1 MNYLPLKAIESLSE
15 WSGRATSWLALILV
29 LITAFE
35 TGERYLFNRSSSAI
49 QELQWHIYSL
59 IFLLGFAYTLR
70 HDGHVRV
77 DIFYDRMSDRW
88 KAVVNLSSMVLL
100 LIPFCV
106 MMIGFS
112 LDWVVKAYEIG
123 EKSPDPGGLPARWLL
138 KGAIPVGFGLLLL
151 QGISEIVKNLRTIIS
166 RKRA

>member
-1 MNYLPLKAIESLSE
+1 MKGSPLKGIEWLSE
-15 WSGRATSWLALILV
+15 WTGRATMWLALILV
-29 LITAFE
+29 LITTFE
-35 TGERYLFNRSSSAI
+35 TGERYLFNRSSSAV

-77 DIFYDRMSDRW
+77 DIFYDKMPERW
-88 KAVVNLSSMVLL
+88 KAVINLSSMVLL

-106 MMIGFS
+106 MIIGFS
-112 LDWVVKAYEIG
+112 WDWVVKAYEIG
-123 EKSPDPGGLPARWLL
+123 EKSPDPGGLPGRWLL

-151 QGISEIVKNLRTIIS
+151 QGIVEIVKNLRMILLG
-166 RKRA
+166 KKA